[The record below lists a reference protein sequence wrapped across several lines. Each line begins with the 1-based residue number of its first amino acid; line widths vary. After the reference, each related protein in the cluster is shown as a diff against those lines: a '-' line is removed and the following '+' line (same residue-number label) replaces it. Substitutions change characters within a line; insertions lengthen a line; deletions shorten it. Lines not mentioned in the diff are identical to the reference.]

1 MNCPVCSQLMVE
13 KDFDFNVHICESGCK
28 GIWFDHGELQKFD
41 KKNVRL
47 GDALQA
53 ALNYPRTNDKK
64 RAPLKCPKCNM
75 VMHTH
80 KYSSA
85 QEVNVDECYGC
96 GGFFLDSGELAA
108 IRERSM
114 DDEQIESYV
123 DQIIEDIPAYR
134 KERVME
140 DRIKSSQN
148 LGQLLK
154 IYYWQNKK

>member
-41 KKNVRL
+41 KKNARL

-64 RAPLKCPKCNM
+64 RPPLKCPKCNM

-96 GGFFLDSGELAA
+96 GGFFLGGANANGSWGSNSGGCPGFFADFHLCQGFWH
-108 IRERSM
+108 R
-114 DDEQIESYV
+114 
-123 DQIIEDIPAYR
+123 
-134 KERVME
+134 
-140 DRIKSSQN
+140 
-148 LGQLLK
+148 GG
-154 IYYWQNKK
+154 